1 MESEDYWIICWMQSI
16 QWNLVI
22 SIKTRLSQAACRSGI
37 KCGQPRRAARCRASS
52 RPPLAIVISYFW
64 NCEKLCDCMSWGSC
78 RGEGRGQS
86 VESSQPKPYQI
97 LFTIHMPPPCQ
108 ALQMVTLVSGRRRHR
123 ISSQTPGM
131 KKCWGHRE
139 CHRIL
144 IFHKNQEC
152 HWFSRKFPSIMF
164 SQEEVFKD
172 LFKRPS
178 SHQP

>member
-97 LFTIHMPPPCQ
+97 LFTIHMPPPLSGFTNGHFSVREEEAPHQ
-108 ALQMVTLVSGRRRHR
+108 LSDTRDEKMLGPSRVSPYSH
-123 ISSQTPGM
+123 IPQKAGM
-131 KKCWGHRE
+131 S
-139 CHRIL
+139 L
-144 IFHKNQEC
+144 IFKEIPINY
-152 HWFSRKFPSIMF
+152 
-164 SQEEVFKD
+164 VFARRG
-172 LFKRPS
+172 F
-178 SHQP
+178 